1 MKSRFLLCILLF
13 AFIVS
18 SAANK
23 FTVSVANFQFTP
35 SNLNVSV
42 GDTIEWVWQNG
53 THTTTSTSVPSG
65 ASNWDAPMST
75 TSRSFKYIISTAGVY
90 NYWCTIHAPAMA
102 GTINASSVLPVSL
115 SNFSVTPE
123 KNGALLK
130 WTTASEFNTDWF
142 IVKKSINASL
152 YTEVARVKAAGNS
165 SIVQR
170 YSLTDENTGTAYK
183 YIYYELQ
190 IIDKDGSSS
199 LSSIQKF
206 INNNAVK
213 RLIIQINP
221 NPVAS
226 MGHLMFQFNAE
237 SQGEMKVQLYDVNG
251 KMILQA
257 NMQAVPG
264 LNNGHLHLGTLPAGI
279 YNAVFLMD
287 GMKETYRVVVR

>member
-1 MKSRFLLCILLF
+1 MKSTLILCMITF
-13 AFIVS
+13 SSIIS

-23 FTVSVANFQFTP
+23 FTITVANFQFTP

-75 TSRSFKYIISTAGVY
+75 TSRSFKYIISAAGIY

-115 SNFSVTPE
+115 SNFSVTPG
-123 KNGALLK
+123 NNSALLK

-142 IVKKSINASL
+142 IVKKSINASS
-152 YTEVARVKAAGNS
+152 YTDVARIKAAGNS
-165 SIVQR
+165 CIVQH
-170 YSLTDENTGTAYK
+170 YSFTDENTGTAYK

-190 IIDKDGSSS
+190 IINKDGSSN

-213 RLIIQINP
+213 RLITQISP

-257 NMQAVPG
+257 DMQAVQG

-279 YNAVFLMD
+279 YNAIFLMD
-287 GMKETYRVVVR
+287 GMKETYRIVVR